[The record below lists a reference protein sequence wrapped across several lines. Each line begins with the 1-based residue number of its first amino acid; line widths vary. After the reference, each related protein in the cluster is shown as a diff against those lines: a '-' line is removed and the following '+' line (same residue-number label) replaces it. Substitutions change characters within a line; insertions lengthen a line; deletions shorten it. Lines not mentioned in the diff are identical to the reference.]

1 MTTSQAWLPKQYS
14 TWFSIQKLNPSKELQ
29 FREQTGGDV
38 CLRCKPYDDTD
49 DEVKL
54 TSLADKVALLVP
66 TFELWAALTSKPD
79 PHLRLRPQLPESD
92 WCQVSSHLLRD
103 WFGLKVMSALQ
114 PTMEVTIDVNSET
127 SGSNIIE
134 YGKRS
139 KFPINVFWFSHQAA
153 TQFCLP
159 EWCLILL
166 TLYKSLATFLGQ
178 LETLRATIRVSTILI
193 CVVNKNGNSKMAILT
208 YLWFQHRAPL
218 NDVMVNGVNWIKTNK
233 LK

>member
-1 MTTSQAWLPKQYS
+1 MTTSQAWLPKEYS

-29 FREQTGGDV
+29 FREQTGDV
-38 CLRCKPYDDTD
+38 CIRCKPYDDTD
-49 DEVKL
+49 DEEKL

-139 KFPINVFWFSHQAA
+139 KFAINLVFAS
-153 TQFCLP
+153 
-159 EWCLILL
+159 
-166 TLYKSLATFLGQ
+166 G
-178 LETLRATIRVSTILI
+178 
-193 CVVNKNGNSKMAILT
+193 GNAILPT
-208 YLWFQHRAPL
+208 RVVF
-218 NDVMVNGVNWIKTNK
+218 NFVNTLQKPWNLSWTAWNTHSNS
-233 LK
+233 LSFNPSHLCR